1 MNRNAK
7 QLVEEKEYRSLM
19 ILRHRKKG
27 KECDHVKQEL
37 FRAGISNEK
46 LERELAS
53 LKELTSEAVNES
65 LDEKREQG
73 IIVANLSDEVEDFE
87 RELEEYREG
96 LAVWGQLDKAKQDNA
111 NLESARKEMTQNT
124 LSSHHFFLPSFLTHR
139 SSSPPSITSHIAG
152 ACAGIENKEVEN
164 RGEE

>member
-19 ILRHRKKG
+19 ISRHRKKG

-37 FRAGISNEK
+37 FRAGRSNEK

-53 LKELTSEAVNES
+53 LKELTSEAVNGF

-87 RELEEYREG
+87 RELEEYMEG
-96 LAVWGQLDKAKQDNA
+96 LAVWGELDKAKQDNA
-111 NLESARKEMTQNT
+111 NLESARKEMTQKVGLLFPVT
-124 LSSHHFFLPSFLTHR
+124 IFIFPHSSLTALPPHPPSHH
-139 SSSPPSITSHIAG
+139 I
-152 ACAGIENKEVEN
+152 
-164 RGEE
+164 